1 MVLNRRTKMVSKSNI
16 SFIACVITVVFV
28 LLLMGLVST
37 YNTPNTSLPLMTGIE
52 YELLGLLKLGLTLI
66 VVCGACF
73 LTFLTL
79 IVHLRLIRN

>member
-1 MVLNRRTKMVSKSNI
+1 MVTKSNI
-16 SFIACVITVVFV
+16 SFIACVITIV
-28 LLLMGLVST
+28 LVWLVMGLVST
-37 YNTPNTSLPLMTGIE
+37 YNTPDTSLPLMTSTE

-66 VVCGACF
+66 VVCGSCF

>member
-1 MVLNRRTKMVSKSNI
+1 MVSKSNI

-28 LLLMGLVST
+28 LLLMGLVSA
-37 YNTPNTSLPLMTGIE
+37 YNTPNTSLPLMTSIE
-52 YELLGLLKLGLTLI
+52 YELLGLLKLCLTLI

>member
-1 MVLNRRTKMVSKSNI
+1 MVSKSNI

-52 YELLGLLKLGLTLI
+52 YELLGLLKLCLTLI
-66 VVCGACF
+66 VVCGSCF

-79 IVHLRLIRN
+79 VVHLRLIRN

>member
-1 MVLNRRTKMVSKSNI
+1 MVTKSNI
-16 SFIACVITVVFV
+16 SFIACVITIV
-28 LLLMGLVST
+28 LVWLVMGLVSM
-37 YNTPNTSLPLMTGIE
+37 YNTPDTSLPLMTSTE
-52 YELLGLLKLGLTLI
+52 YELLGYLKLGLTLI